1 MRAFDN
7 MLGTMSLADRID
19 ALERRIH
26 GLMTIKDEMQWR
38 NARAEATTLLIALR
52 NQYAS
57 DRRQELAE
65 RAAGPPSDV
74 NEQLRRMRELIDIID
89 SRLVALT

>member
-1 MRAFDN
+1 
-7 MLGTMSLADRID
+7 
-19 ALERRIH
+19 
-26 GLMTIKDEMQWR
+26 MTIKDKDEMRWR

-65 RAAGPPSDV
+65 RAAAPPSDV
-74 NEQLRRMRELIDIID
+74 REQLRRMRELIDIID
-89 SRLVALT
+89 SRLVALA